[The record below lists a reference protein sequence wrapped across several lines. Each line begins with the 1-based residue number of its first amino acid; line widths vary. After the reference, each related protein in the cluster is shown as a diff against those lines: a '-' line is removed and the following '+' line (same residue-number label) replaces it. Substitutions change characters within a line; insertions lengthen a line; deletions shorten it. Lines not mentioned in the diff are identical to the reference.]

1 MRKRL
6 IKRRKR
12 IKGSANTA
20 AERERAVCRENKKAN
35 NGEAKRGGAL
45 TLYERGEIERS
56 IYDTPE
62 EEITAENAQE
72 MSAAAPERLT
82 EGKREEILRLVC
94 GFVVIFSLFSAVVL
108 TCFAFA
114 VATEYSERDKT
125 EDVLAE
131 AGTEENGKIIF
142 IHTDGNGNGLTA
154 PEIYEKCSR
163 SAVSILSEYAETGES
178 VGSGFVVSSDGYIA
192 TAAHVISG
200 AESVWVILAN
210 KEEYEARIVAADS
223 LSDLA
228 LLKIDG
234 AEGLVAAELGES
246 STLLAGERVY
256 AIGTP
261 ASLDYAGSLT
271 SGEVSCAERTL
282 YVYGEGVKALEKK
295 LKVIQ
300 INADVN
306 KGNSGCPLFDCYG
319 RVVGMVTM
327 KLGADYSGIGFAL
340 PSEGIAPVFEAM
352 REGKE
357 LSDSVLSGVVLRPAK
372 LGITCHTEE
381 RDGIWGCLVD
391 SVSGNGALKVGDLII
406 QIDNKLVSKSSDIN
420 GIMESRSPG
429 DTVKIT
435 LMRSGQR
442 LTFDIVLSG
451 KQ

>member
-12 IKGSANTA
+12 IKGSVTSA
-20 AERERAVCRENKKAN
+20 AERDRAVGKKEKNA
-35 NGEAKRGGAL
+35 EVKRGGAL

-56 IYDTPE
+56 IYDIPD
-62 EEITAENAQE
+62 EEITVESAEK
-72 MSAAAPERLT
+72 MSAAPERMT

-114 VATEYSERDKT
+114 VATKYSEREKV

-131 AGTEENGKIIF
+131 DGEEESGKIIF
-142 IHTDGNGNGLTA
+142 IHTDGNVNGLTA

-163 SAVSILSEYAETGES
+163 SAVSILAEYADVGES
-178 VGSGFVVSSDGYIA
+178 VGSGFIVSSDGYIA
-192 TAAHVISG
+192 TAAHVVNG
-200 AESVWVILAN
+200 AESVWVVLAN

-223 LSDLA
+223 LSDVA
-228 LLKIDG
+228 LLKIEG
-234 AEGLVAAELGES
+234 AEGLAVAELGES

-282 YVYGEGVKALEKK
+282 YVYGEGVKTLEKK

-300 INADVN
+300 ISADVN
-306 KGNSGCPLFDCYG
+306 KGSSGCPLFDSYG
-319 RVVGMVTM
+319 RVIGMVTM

-340 PSEGIAPVFEAM
+340 PSEGIAPVLEAM

-357 LSDSVLSGVVLRPAK
+357 LSDSVLAGVVLRPAR

-381 RDGIWGCLVD
+381 RDGVYGCLVD

-406 QIDNKLVSKSSDIN
+406 QIDNKLINKPSDIN
-420 GIMESRSPG
+420 GMMESRSPG
-429 DTVKIT
+429 DSVKIT